1 MDGGFA
7 FLHDRVQEAVYALIP
22 KMERAAT
29 HLRIGRV
36 LAARTP
42 PAELEEKIFEIVN
55 QLDRGAALVDTID
68 EREQIAELN
77 LRAGKRAKTSTAYA
91 SALIYLATGRKL
103 LAEESWQQNYHLTF
117 ELEYHQAECEFL
129 TGDLAAAE
137 ERLSMLSR
145 RAANLVDLAAVTC
158 RRIAVY
164 TTLDRPDR
172 AVEMGL
178 EFLRHTGVTW
188 SPHPTDK
195 EAEQEFER
203 IWHQLGSRPI
213 EALLDLPQMSD
224 PAWCATIEVLA
235 EIIPPALFTDNN
247 LHCLVIG
254 RMANLSLE
262 YGNSDGSCHSYGWVG
277 MLLGPRFGDYPS
289 GFRFGKLA
297 VDLVEQRG
305 LLRFKARAYLGFAYV
320 ISLDEAPARWPR
332 IGAPRIRCGARN
344 RRPYLCGL
352 FVWRLDY
359 APACKRRSARSGTA
373 RSRERARIC
382 AENAIWCHRRYDP
395 RTARLDPDASWLDA
409 GFRISQRRR
418 VRRAP
423 V

>member
-1 MDGGFA
+1 M
-7 FLHDRVQEAVYALIP
+7 RSSP

-55 QLDRGAALVDTID
+55 QLDRGAALIDTID

-77 LRAGKRAKTSTAYA
+77 LMAGKRAKTSTAYA
-91 SALIYLATGRKL
+91 SALTISLRVAGCWRRRVGSGTTT
-103 LAEESWQQNYHLTF
+103 SPSSSS
-117 ELEYHQAECEFL
+117 YHQAECEFL

-178 EFLRHTGVTW
+178 EFLRHIGVTW

-320 ISLDEAPARWPR
+320 IPWMRPLRDGLALVRRAFDAAQETGDLTFAAYSCGGSITTPPR
-332 IGAPRIRCGARN
+332 Q
-344 RRPYLCGL
+344 
-352 FVWRLDY
+352 W
-359 APACKRRSARSGTA
+359 RSARSGTA
-373 RSRERARIC
+373 RSRERARIR
-382 AENAIWCHRRYDP
+382 AENAIWCHRRHDQ
-395 RTARLDPDASWLDA
+395 RTARADPDASRLDA
-409 GFRISQRRR
+409 GFRISQRWR
-418 VRRAP
+418 VRRGS

>member
-36 LAARTP
+36 LASRTP

-91 SALIYLATGRKL
+91 SALIYLATGRRL
-103 LAEESWQQNYHLTF
+103 LAEESWQRHYHLTF

-254 RMANLSLE
+254 RMANSA
-262 YGNSDGSCHSYGWVG
+262 SSTATVTDRATPMAGSACS
-277 MLLGPRFGDYPS
+277 S
-289 GFRFGKLA
+289 A
-297 VDLVEQRG
+297 RG
-305 LLRFKARAYLGFAYV
+305 SAITHRGFASANLPLIWLSNAGCSV
-320 ISLDEAPARWPR
+320 S
-332 IGAPRIRCGARN
+332 
-344 RRPYLCGL
+344 RPGPTS
-352 FVWRLDY
+352 V
-359 APACKRRSARSGTA
+359 
-373 RSRERARIC
+373 SRTSF
-382 AENAIWCHRRYDP
+382 P
-395 RTARLDPDASWLDA
+395 
-409 GFRISQRRR
+409 G
-418 VRRAP
+418 
-423 V
+423 